1 MLLVLVLALLLLPAV
16 EIYVIIQV
24 GQEIGAWPTLALLVA
39 ETLLGGWIVRRE
51 GRRAWRALQET
62 FGRGAMPDRELAD
75 AALVMIG
82 GVLLL
87 TPGFV
92 TDVLGFAFVLPFTR
106 PLVRRALH
114 RYAERRV
121 RRMEARA
128 AAFPPGIG
136 GMGGLGDLRGGPF
149 GPPRGSGGEPG
160 PAPRG
165 PVVRGE
171 VIHDEPAGP
180 AEPADSADGGHPSRT

>member
-1 MLLVLVLALLLLPAV
+1 MLLVLVLAFLLLPVV

-24 GQEIGAWPTLALLVA
+24 GQEIGAWPTIALLVA

-51 GRRAWRALQET
+51 GRRAWRVLQET
-62 FGRGAMPDRELAD
+62 FGRGVMPDRELAD

-92 TDVLGFAFVLPFTR
+92 TDVLGLAFVLPFTR
-106 PLVRRALH
+106 PLVRRGLV
-114 RYAERRV
+114 RFAERRV

-128 AAFPPGIG
+128 AAYPPGIG
-136 GMGGLGDLRGGPF
+136 GIGGLGDLRGGPF
-149 GPPRGSGGEPG
+149 GPSRDGGREAGPEPS
-160 PAPRG
+160 G

-171 VIHDEPAGP
+171 VIHDEPA
-180 AEPADSADGGHPSRT
+180 DSAEGGGSPSRT